1 MNKRNIKRKR
11 GGMDRTTARSGA
23 QEPSGS
29 GDDDAEHNDDD
40 HVPNEEEEHRII
52 ARENAM
58 RNLGNPDF
66 VQNSNRGEE
75 YIRRILQTQSASGG
89 NRRHRN
95 KTKKRKQ
102 LRRKQSRN
110 KRITKRKK
118 RKRSRKNFRKKR

>member
-1 MNKRNIKRKR
+1 MPDTKRKKRNTKRKR
-11 GGMDRTTARSGA
+11 GGMDRPITRSGA

-66 VQNSNRGEE
+66 VQNSNRGRSTFGE
-75 YIRRILQTQSASGG
+75 YYNHSLLRVSTDDAVI
-89 NRRHRN
+89 
-95 KTKKRKQ
+95 KQ
-102 LRRKQSRN
+102 
-110 KRITKRKK
+110 
-118 RKRSRKNFRKKR
+118 KNENN